1 MPLLNWLNS
10 KVDVEPFRINR
21 LMPLGQM
28 LLELK
33 AVRRNKNRKNAFRAN
48 VFVTN
53 EIKPI
58 ELFQIEQ
65 MLLKYIQIE

>member
-1 MPLLNWLNS
+1 MWS
-10 KVDVEPFRINR
+10 HSECCG

-33 AVRRNKNRKNAFRAN
+33 AVRTNNNRKNAFRAN

-65 MLLKYIQIE
+65 MLLKYMQIE